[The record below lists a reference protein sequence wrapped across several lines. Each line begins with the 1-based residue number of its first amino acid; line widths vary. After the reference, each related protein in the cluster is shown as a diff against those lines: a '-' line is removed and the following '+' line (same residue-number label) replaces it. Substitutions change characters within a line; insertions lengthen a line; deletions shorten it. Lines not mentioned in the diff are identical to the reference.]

1 MRIEQRVKISLFEGL
16 NVFYPFEAV
25 EVRLTVAA
33 AKTNKKGRQIMRLV
47 LKFLKPHWKLCV
59 ATVLLLIIDVAGA
72 LYIPT
77 LAAEILNEGTSGSAF
92 ETLLGTGIQMA
103 IASLISG
110 ACAITGGYTCA
121 MLSARLGKDMRVA
134 IYEKSL
140 KLSIYDFRHF
150 GTASITTRTV
160 SDITTIQFAVTS
172 CIQMILPVPVIFV
185 IALALSFRLDVEMG
199 FILLGVVLA
208 VLIIAFIIIRSA
220 SPLFKK
226 LQKLLDRMST
236 VFLENIT
243 GVRVVRA
250 FNNETREEKRMA
262 ESFSNYAETSIKANR
277 RFANLDGLSFFC
289 INFFVVTVYWLS
301 GGRISAGHLQI
312 GDITAVIEYAMMVL
326 FFLMMAQMV
335 ILTLP
340 RALECCERI
349 REVLDHSPEITDMV
363 TENPA
368 KSEKDDD
375 KKKEVLAFKDVSFR
389 FADAEE
395 NTLHRL
401 NFTCRRGET
410 TAIIGGT
417 GSGKSTIALLMLR
430 FHDVTAGSIRLNG
443 TDIRQVTQEHLRDH
457 IGYVQQKAWL
467 FSGTIADNLRYSR
480 PDATDEELMHAADI
494 AQAGDFIRSLPDGLN
509 SYVAQGGTN
518 FSGGQKQRLSIA
530 RALVKKPELYIF
542 DDSFSALDFKT
553 DAALLLPLH
562 GITWEESFFSLRSS
576 ISSPGSSIT
585 YSHT

>member
-1 MRIEQRVKISLFEGL
+1 
-16 NVFYPFEAV
+16 
-25 EVRLTVAA
+25 
-33 AKTNKKGRQIMRLV
+33 MRLV

-77 LAAEILNEGTSGSAF
+77 LAAEILNEGTSGSSF
-92 ETLLGTGIQMA
+92 ETLLGTGVQMA

-140 KLSIYDFRHF
+140 KLCIYDFRHF

-199 FILLGVVLA
+199 FILLGVVLV

-236 VFLENIT
+236 VLLENIT

-368 KSEKDDD
+368 KSEKEDD
-375 KKKEVLAFKDVSFR
+375 KKKEVLAFRDVSFR

-443 TDIRQVTQEHLRDH
+443 TDIREVTQDHLRHH

-553 DAALLLPLH
+553 DAALRKALAPETKDAAVVI
-562 GITWEESFFSLRSS
+562 ITQRVSS
-576 ISSPGSSIT
+576 IRHADQIIVINEGEMVGKGTHEELMENCPVYREIADSQT
-585 YSHT
+585 KEA

>member
-1 MRIEQRVKISLFEGL
+1 
-16 NVFYPFEAV
+16 
-25 EVRLTVAA
+25 
-33 AKTNKKGRQIMRLV
+33 MRLV

-59 ATVLLLIIDVAGA
+59 VTVLLLIVDVAGA

-77 LAAEILNEGTSGSAF
+77 LAAEILNEGTSGSTF
-92 ETLLGTGIQMA
+92 DTLLGTGIQMA
-103 IASLISG
+103 AASLLSG
-110 ACAITGGYTCA
+110 VCAITGGYACA
-121 MLSARLGKDMRVA
+121 TLSARLGKDMRVA

-140 KLSIYDFRHF
+140 KLSIYDFRQF

-185 IALALSFRLDVEMG
+185 IALLLSFRLDVEMG
-199 FILLGVVLA
+199 FILLGVVLV
-208 VLIIAFIIIRSA
+208 VLILAFAIIKSA
-220 SPLFKK
+220 SPLFKR

-236 VFLENIT
+236 VLLENIT

-250 FNNETREEKRMA
+250 FNNEEREEKRMA
-262 ESFSNYAETSIKANR
+262 ESFSNYAETSIRANR

-289 INFFVVTVYWLS
+289 INFFVVVVYWLS
-301 GGRISAGHLQI
+301 GGRISSGHLQI

-349 REVLDHSPEITDMV
+349 REVLDHSPEIRDMV
-363 TENPA
+363 TEDP
-368 KSEKDDD
+368 KKEEE
-375 KKKEVLAFKDVSFR
+375 KKEVLAFRDVSFR

-443 TDIRQVTQEHLRDH
+443 TDIRQVTQEYLRDH

-480 PDATDEELMHAADI
+480 PDATEEELMHAADV

-553 DAALLLPLH
+553 DAALRKALAPETKDAAVV
-562 GITWEESFFSLRSS
+562 IIAQRVSS
-576 ISSPGSSIT
+576 IRHADQIIVINEGEMVGKGTHEELMENCPVYREISDSQT
-585 YSHT
+585 KEA

>member
-1 MRIEQRVKISLFEGL
+1 
-16 NVFYPFEAV
+16 
-25 EVRLTVAA
+25 
-33 AKTNKKGRQIMRLV
+33 
-47 LKFLKPHWKLCV
+47 
-59 ATVLLLIIDVAGA
+59 
-72 LYIPT
+72 
-77 LAAEILNEGTSGSAF
+77 
-92 ETLLGTGIQMA
+92 
-103 IASLISG
+103 
-110 ACAITGGYTCA
+110 
-121 MLSARLGKDMRVA
+121 
-134 IYEKSL
+134 
-140 KLSIYDFRHF
+140 
-150 GTASITTRTV
+150 
-160 SDITTIQFAVTS
+160 
-172 CIQMILPVPVIFV
+172 
-185 IALALSFRLDVEMG
+185 
-199 FILLGVVLA
+199 
-208 VLIIAFIIIRSA
+208 
-220 SPLFKK
+220 
-226 LQKLLDRMST
+226 MST
-236 VFLENIT
+236 VLLENIT

-326 FFLMMAQMV
+326 FFLMMTQMV

-368 KSEKDDD
+368 KSEKEDD

-443 TDIRQVTQEHLRDH
+443 TDIREVTQDHLRDH

-480 PDATDEELMHAADI
+480 PNATDEELMHGYRHFTFLEEPYEPHRIVGAVDCN
-494 AQAGDFIRSLPDGLN
+494 PPE
-509 SYVAQGGTN
+509 GTKLLYPIN
-518 FSGGQKQRLSIA
+518 A
-530 RALVKKPELYIF
+530 RAV
-542 DDSFSALDFKT
+542 
-553 DAALLLPLH
+553 
-562 GITWEESFFSLRSS
+562 ITQVT
-576 ISSPGSSIT
+576 G
-585 YSHT
+585 